1 MPTIRMKA
9 EKPVAFDSPDHIQP
23 WGTANDNSTNPKFN
37 EKLFWWLPKSQVSL
51 LDIGCS
57 GGGFVKS
64 ILEVGCVAAG
74 VEGSDYSQKT
84 KRAEWATIPGNL
96 FTADATAPFEL
107 TLHDESIH
115 RVEPLKFSVVT
126 AWEFIEHIA
135 EPDLEKVMRNI
146 DKHLAP
152 NGVVIMSVSPN
163 EEYINGVRLHQTV
176 AEKPWWVKKF
186 ASLGF
191 THHDNAVTYFDRD
204 WIRSEDHN
212 APGSFHVVL
221 TRTGEE
227 LPYADR
233 INGLSYLYPIV
244 STGIAYLASSFG
256 KQGMFAQD
264 PVVVVEVGYRPDIED
279 RWGVFGK
286 DVERNVFGLCEK
298 ETDYLTVSQPKHGRV
313 ERFIPLTLSDR
324 EETVAV
330 YAVKDPHYGVAAA
343 PIDATFA
350 SRFKEGT
357 PYLDVEERTMKAVSL
372 DSLVAAGQISKPSF
386 IKIDMEGAE
395 LKILKG
401 ASQAL
406 GDTVLGVSVEMC
418 LQPLRKGAPSFDEV
432 KTYLAERGF
441 SMFDMKVEYWTR
453 GIIAHHD
460 GPQAWPGRGQAVR
473 CRATFL
479 RDMMPE
485 LEVSR
490 SLTALHRLKVAK
502 LAALA
507 EVLGFADY
515 SVEILVKSETLPG

>member
-23 WGTANDNSTNPKFN
+23 WGTANDNSTNPRFN
-37 EKLFWWLPKSQVSL
+37 EKLFWWLPKAHVSL

-64 ILEVGCVAAG
+64 MLEAGCVAAG
-74 VEGSDYSQKT
+74 VEGSDYSKKT

-107 TLHDESIH
+107 TLHDEATN
-115 RVEPLKFSVVT
+115 RADPLKFSVVT

-146 DKHLAP
+146 DKHLGP

-163 EEYINGVRLHQTV
+163 EEYINGVKLHQTV
-176 AEKPWWVKKF
+176 ADKPWWVQKF

-191 THHDNAVTYFDRD
+191 THHEVAVSYFDRD
-204 WIRSEDHN
+204 WIRGEDNN

-221 TRTGEE
+221 TRTGEA

-233 INGLSYLYPIV
+233 ITGLAFLYPQV
-244 STGIAYLASSFG
+244 PAGTPYLTCSFG

-264 PVVVVEVGYRPDIED
+264 PMVVVEVGYRPDIVD
-279 RWGVFGK
+279 LWDVYGK
-286 DVERNVFGLCEK
+286 DVERSVFG
-298 ETDYLTVSQPKHGRV
+298 VSEQDAGGLSSSSSKHGRI
-313 ERFIPLTLSDR
+313 ERYVPLMMSDR
-324 EETVAV
+324 EEIVCV
-330 YAVKDPHYGVAAA
+330 YEARDPRFGTAGA
-343 PIDATFA
+343 PVDPAFA
-350 SRFKEGT
+350 SRFKEGL
-357 PYLDVEERTMKAVSL
+357 PYLDFQARHMRAVTL
-372 DSLVAAGQISKPSF
+372 DSLVATKQISKPSF
-386 IKIDMEGAE
+386 LKIEMDGAE

-406 GDTVLGVSVEMC
+406 ADSVLGVSVEMS
-418 LQPLRKGAPSFDEV
+418 LQPLRHGSSSFDEV
-432 KTYLAERGF
+432 RVFLSERGF
-441 SMFDMKVEYWTR
+441 SMFDMKIECWTR
-453 GIIAHHD
+453 AIVAQHD
-460 GPQAWPGRGQAVR
+460 GPSAWPGRGQAVR
-473 CRATFL
+473 CCATFL

-485 LEVSR
+485 LDMTC
-490 SLTALHRLKVAK
+490 SLPAHHRLRVAK
-502 LAALA
+502 LASLA

-515 SVEILVKSETLPG
+515 GVEILVRSEKLPS

>member
-37 EKLFWWLPKSQVSL
+37 EKLFWWIPRKNVSL

-64 ILEVGCVAAG
+64 LLDVGCIAAG
-74 VEGSDYSQKT
+74 VEGSDYSKKT

-107 TLHDESIH
+107 TLHDEVTNRIQ
-115 RVEPLKFSVVT
+115 PLKFSVVT

-146 DKHLAP
+146 DNHLAP

-163 EEYINGVRLHQTV
+163 EEYINGVKLHQTV
-176 AEKPWWVKKF
+176 AEKPWWVQKF

-191 THHDNAVTYFDRD
+191 THHDQVVTYFDRD
-204 WIRSEDHN
+204 WIRGEDNN

-227 LPYADR
+227 LPYPDR
-233 INGLSYLYPIV
+233 ISGLSYLYPQV
-244 STGIAYLASSFG
+244 AVDRPYLASSLG
-256 KQGMFAQD
+256 KQGMFAHS
-264 PVVVVEVGYRPDIED
+264 PMVVVEVGYRPEIED
-279 RWGVFGK
+279 RWSVFGK
-286 DVERNVFGLCEK
+286 DLERNVFGLSEK
-298 ETDYLTVSQPKHGRV
+298 ETGFLSTSRTKDGRV
-313 ERFIPLTLSDR
+313 ERFIPLSLGER
-324 EETVAV
+324 EEDVLV
-330 YAVKDPHYGVAAA
+330 YAASDPHYGVAAA
-343 PIDATFA
+343 PMDPTFA
-350 SRFKEGT
+350 SRFRQGIS
-357 PYLDVEERTMKAVSL
+357 YLEVEERTMRSVSL
-372 DSLVAAGQISKPSF
+372 DSLVAAGQISKPNYM
-386 IKIDMEGAE
+386 KIDMEGAE

-406 GDTVLGVSVEMC
+406 RDTVLAVSVDMS
-418 LQPLRKGAPSFDEV
+418 LQAVREGAPSFEEV
-432 KTYLAERGF
+432 RAHLVERGF

-453 GIIAHHD
+453 SILAHHE
-460 GPQAWPGRGQAVR
+460 GPQVWPGRGQAVR
-473 CRATFL
+473 CGATFI
-479 RDMMPE
+479 RDMIHQ

-490 SLTALHRLKVAK
+490 SLSAQDRWKVAK
-502 LAALA
+502 LACLA

-515 SVEILVKSETLPG
+515 SVEIMVRSEMIPS